1 MYNYNT
7 VNISLALISFP
18 AQLFLNDLH
27 IDIAPTCLW
36 PCVVVKRLK
45 PKALQVKIM
54 MTNCIH
60 VEKKAWAGT
69 RARDIEFHLRYVG
82 SWHAQVIQLQCFH
95 SDIYITYGND
105 VTLSE

>member
-1 MYNYNT
+1 
-7 VNISLALISFP
+7 
-18 AQLFLNDLH
+18 
-27 IDIAPTCLW
+27 
-36 PCVVVKRLK
+36 
-45 PKALQVKIM
+45 

-69 RARDIEFHLRYVG
+69 RARDIEFYLLYVG